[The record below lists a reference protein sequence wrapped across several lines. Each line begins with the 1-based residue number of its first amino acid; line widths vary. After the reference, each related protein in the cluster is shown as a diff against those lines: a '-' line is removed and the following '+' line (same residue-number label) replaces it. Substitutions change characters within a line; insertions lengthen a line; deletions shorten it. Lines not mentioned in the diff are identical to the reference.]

1 MVRNMSGKPYQG
13 EKQTRTRALTGFDS
27 LASKN
32 HSYQT
37 PDDGHARACGLTR
50 KEIARVTQCASYR
63 TCGAE
68 YL

>member
-1 MVRNMSGKPYQG
+1 MSGYLSPARG
-13 EKQTRTRALTGFDS
+13 EKQTRTLALTGFES

-37 PDDGHARACGLTR
+37 LDDAHARACGLTR
-50 KEIARVTQCASYR
+50 KEIARVTQCVSYR